1 MSLSWRRILK
11 VLYASW
17 YRVAFARAFRGA
29 RGRAA
34 RDAFSFFAPAVH
46 INIGLARARG
56 CGVVV

>member
-1 MSLSWRRILK
+1 MLLGIVWL
-11 VLYASW
+11 L
-17 YRVAFARAFRGA
+17 RGPSGVHA
-29 RGRAA
+29 GRAA